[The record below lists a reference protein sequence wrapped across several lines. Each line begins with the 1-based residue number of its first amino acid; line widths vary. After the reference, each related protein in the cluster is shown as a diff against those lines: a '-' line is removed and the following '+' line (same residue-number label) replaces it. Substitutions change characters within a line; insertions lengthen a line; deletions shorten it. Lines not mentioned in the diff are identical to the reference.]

1 MKTLLTI
8 SLILSTLT
16 LWGQGVDEAYFFSK
30 ENSFGTARSMGMGG
44 SFGALGADMSAISIN
59 PAGVALFRV
68 PEFTF
73 TPSIQLNNSSSDY
86 TVFNATDNKTR
97 FTVSQIGYVGVNRV
111 MREEATGI
119 ISTNFAVNY
128 QRVNDF
134 NNNTQIFGKNIHSS
148 LLDQLR
154 FEADNEG
161 GLDNLNIYRSN
172 LAYKTGVLDLV
183 PNSNPSEYYNA
194 LEYYDEISSEIYR
207 ETPNGINQW
216 NNIEQRG
223 NASEL
228 GGSAGINI
236 NNKIFLGG
244 SLNINFL
251 SYNKDNYY
259 SESDPN
265 FSIPYLQDYSYNTFQ
280 DLNGVGLNLKFGIIV
295 KPINAIRLGLAYQTP
310 TWYTISEYYVVEMN
324 SIVEDNVTDNNYAS
338 ANSNFEYSY
347 STPQKLTGSLALILG
362 EKVAINIDYKYI
374 NYSSA
379 KYNATTTD
387 YTDAET
393 MNFVNQEIKD
403 IYKATNNVNFGMEY
417 KPIANIALRGG
428 FIYNESGL
436 KYQDYNT
443 LSYTG
448 GIGYREKNYFID
460 LAYRFQTYKLDHY
473 MYMLDASL
481 TDPAGYNL
489 PNDYV
494 TTTYNSNLVVLTM
507 GVKF

>member
-1 MKTLLTI
+1 MKTRLLLSLLLTTVTI
-8 SLILSTLT
+8 
-16 LWGQGVDEAYFFSK
+16 WGQGVDEAYFFSK
-30 ENSFGTARSMGMGG
+30 ENSFGTARSIGMGG
-44 SFGALGADMSAISIN
+44 SFGALGADMSAININ

-73 TPSIQLNNSSSDY
+73 TPSVQFNNSSSDY
-86 TVFNATDNKTR
+86 SGINATDNKTR
-97 FTVSQIGYVGVNRV
+97 FTVSQIGYVGVNRI
-111 MREEATGI
+111 MREAATGI

-134 NNNTQIFGKNIHSS
+134 NNFTQIFGKGIQSS

-161 GLDNLNIYRSN
+161 GVDNLTSSGSG
-172 LAYKTGVLDLV
+172 LAYDTFFLFSL
-183 PNSNPSEYYNA
+183 SNQYEYYNV
-194 LEYYDEISSEIYR
+194 LEDYDANGVYR
-207 ETPNGINQW
+207 VAPDGVNQW
-216 NNIEQRG
+216 NSIEQRG
-223 NASEL
+223 NVSEL

-244 SLNINFL
+244 SLNIDFLRFEEANF
-251 SYNKDNYY
+251 YN
-259 SESDPN
+259 ETDPN
-265 FSIPYLQDYSYNTFQ
+265 NSIPYLRSYNYNTFL
-280 DLNGVGLNLKFGIIV
+280 DVNGIGLNLKFGLIL
-295 KPINAIRLGLAYQTP
+295 KPIEAIRLGVSYQTP
-310 TWYTISEYYVVEMN
+310 TWYSINEFYAAEMDSYVEGRVGTNGAFKRVSSEYDY
-324 SIVEDNVTDNNYAS
+324 NY
-338 ANSNFEYSY
+338 N
-347 STPQKLTGSLALILG
+347 TPQKFTTSLAFILG
-362 EKVAINIDYKYI
+362 EQVAVNIDYKYI

-379 KYNATTTD
+379 KYNGTTTN
-387 YTDAET
+387 YYDAEY
-393 MNFVNQEIKD
+393 MNNINQEIKD
-403 IYKATNNVNFGMEY
+403 IYKATNNLNFGLEY

-448 GIGYREKNYFID
+448 GIGYRERNYFID
-460 LAYRFQTYKLDHY
+460 LAYRFQTYQLDHY
-473 MYMLDASL
+473 MYVLDASL